1 MLLEKIKADQ
11 LTARKNKE
19 ALKATLLT
27 TLFSEVQMKGK
38 NAGHKTTDNEATQV
52 IQKFLKGANETIAAL
67 EKLGLSAND
76 SKYAALL
83 TAVAEKEI
91 LEAYLPKMATED
103 EIRAAVA
110 EIKADGT
117 SNIGEIMKLLKL
129 QFGSTLDGKLASQL
143 AKG

>member
-11 LTARKNKE
+11 LAARKNKE

-38 NAGHKTTDNEATQV
+38 NAGHETTDDEATQV
-52 IQKFLKGANETIAAL
+52 IQKFLKGVNETISYLDRAGGDNAEAL
-67 EKLGLSAND
+67 A
-76 SKYAALL
+76 
-83 TAVAEKEI
+83 TARAEKEI

-103 EIRAAVA
+103 EIKAEVAAL
-110 EIKADGT
+110 KAAGAA
-117 SNIGEIMKLLKL
+117 NIGAIMKGLKDK
-129 QFGSTLDGKLASQL
+129 FGSTRDGKLASQL

>member
-38 NAGHKTTDNEATQV
+38 NAGHETTDDEATQV
-52 IQKFLKGANETIAAL
+52 IQKFLKGVNETISYL
-67 EKLGLSAND
+67 EKGGGDNTEALATAN
-76 SKYAALL
+76 
-83 TAVAEKEI
+83 AEKEI

-103 EIRAAVA
+103 EIKAEVAAL
-110 EIKADGT
+110 KAAGAA
-117 SNIGEIMKLLKL
+117 NIGAIMKGLKDK
-129 QFGSTLDGKLASQL
+129 FGSTLDGKLASQL

>member
-38 NAGHKTTDNEATQV
+38 NAGHETTDDEATQV
-52 IQKFLKGANETIAAL
+52 IQKFLKGVNETISYL
-67 EKLGLSAND
+67 EKGGGDNVEALATAN
-76 SKYAALL
+76 
-83 TAVAEKEI
+83 AEKEI

-103 EIRAAVA
+103 EIKAEVAAL
-110 EIKADGT
+110 KAAGAA
-117 SNIGEIMKLLKL
+117 NIGAIMKGLKDK
-129 QFGSTLDGKLASQL
+129 FGSTLDGKLASQL

>member
-38 NAGHKTTDNEATQV
+38 NAGHETTDDEATQV
-52 IQKFLKGANETIAAL
+52 IQKFLKGVNETISYLDKACGDNTEAL
-67 EKLGLSAND
+67 A
-76 SKYAALL
+76 
-83 TAVAEKEI
+83 TARAEKEI

-103 EIRAAVA
+103 EIKAEVASLKAAGA
-110 EIKADGT
+110 A
-117 SNIGEIMKLLKL
+117 NIGAIMKGLKDK
-129 QFGSTLDGKLASQL
+129 FGSTLDGKLASQL